1 LRRQVVKEAGRQSG
15 KREVEVLVV
24 AKRIAFLSAEGLSR
38 LSSPRRNSIIQY
50 DPELDVLQPA
60 FAAGGMKLF
69 EAEWKSWDR
78 QGADAVL
85 ALTAWDYQD
94 DADGFLAMLREL
106 ETRGVKVFNPPELIA
121 WNIRKTYLREL
132 AEKGLPT
139 VPTLW
144 PEPPSA
150 SDVAEAFGRFG
161 CEEVVLK
168 RQVGAGAKGQ
178 MRIRRGED
186 LADGPL
192 LDRPGMIQPF
202 MPSIVEEGEFSF
214 LFVDRVLS
222 HVVVKRAAPGDYRI
236 QPRYGGV
243 SRAITPEA
251 RDMAA
256 AQEVFSVLE
265 EAPLYARV
273 DMARGS
279 DGALVLMEL
288 ELIEPFLFP
297 VDGPQIGAMLAK
309 GVKRRLG

>member
-1 LRRQVVKEAGRQSG
+1 M
-15 KREVEVLVV
+15 
-24 AKRIAFLSAEGLSR
+24 AKRIAFLSADGLSR
-38 LSSPRRNSIIQY
+38 LSNPRRDSILQY
-50 DPELDVLQPA
+50 DPELDLLQSA
-60 FAAGGMKLF
+60 FAAEGLELF
-69 EAEWKSWDR
+69 EAEWRSWDR

-94 DADGFLAMLREL
+94 DADGFLALLRGL
-106 ETRGVKVFNPPELIA
+106 EGRGVKVFNPPDLIA

-132 AEKGLPT
+132 ADKGVPT

-144 PEPPSA
+144 PEAPTA
-150 SDVAEAFGRFG
+150 DDVAAAFEAFGAD
-161 CEEVVLK
+161 EVVLK

-178 MRIRRGED
+178 MRIRRGDSLPE
-186 LADGPL
+186 GPL

-214 LFVDRVLS
+214 LFVEGVLS

-243 SRAITPEA
+243 SAAVTPDG

-256 AQEVFSVLE
+256 AQAVFGQLD

-297 VDGPQIGAMLAK
+297 VDGPQIGGMLAQA
-309 GVKRRLG
+309 VKRRLG